1 MAYLKRKVR
10 NTEVLKGV
18 FQGLWNKVQ
27 QVHGGALENVFQPLL
42 HGGLQGCFPNQ
53 GAEGP
58 GKGRRQ
64 SDARHHGGQPN
75 QGLPQTAGFSP
86 NGKNYKNKNHNYI

>member
-1 MAYLKRKVR
+1 MAHLKRKVR

-18 FQGLWNKVQ
+18 FQSLWNKVQ
-27 QVHGGALENVFQPLL
+27 QVHGGAFENVFQALL
-42 HGGLQGCFPNQ
+42 HGGLQGCFSNQ

-64 SDARHHGGQPN
+64 SDAGHHGGQPN
-75 QGLPQTAGFSP
+75 QGLPQSTGFSP